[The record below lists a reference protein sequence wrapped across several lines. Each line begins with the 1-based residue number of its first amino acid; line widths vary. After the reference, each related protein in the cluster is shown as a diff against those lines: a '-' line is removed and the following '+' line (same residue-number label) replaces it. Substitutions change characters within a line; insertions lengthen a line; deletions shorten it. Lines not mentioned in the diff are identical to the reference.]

1 MVLVASKGAV
11 MSTLSER
18 ILVEVPAA
26 QSQARL
32 AAYFHS
38 LKGRRDGTVRIALSL
53 PVTFPGLAIPLSL
66 QRSVVATFSPLRLPG
81 DIGPRRE
88 VHWAPLRPGPFPTFH
103 GELMVEP
110 AEGAEAFW
118 LKLQGT
124 YEPPIGL
131 IGEAFDAI
139 VGRNIARA
147 TALDLLG
154 RIKASLE
161 DATRGHE
168 TDAEPV
174 ASAGF

>member
-1 MVLVASKGAV
+1 

-18 ILVEVPAA
+18 VLVAVPAA

-32 AAYFHS
+32 AEYLHA
-38 LKGRRDGTVRIALSL
+38 LDGRRNGTVRISLSL

-66 QRSVVATFSPLRLPG
+66 QRTVVATLSPFRLPG
-81 DIGPRRE
+81 EIAPRRE
-88 VHWAPLRPGPFPTFH
+88 VRWAPLRPGPFPAFR
-103 GELMVEP
+103 GELTVEP
-110 AEGAEAFW
+110 AEEGRAFW
-118 LKLQGT
+118 LVLDGT

-154 RIKASLE
+154 RMKASLE
-161 DATRGHE
+161 KTARGDKA
-168 TDAEPV
+168 DAETV
-174 ASAGF
+174 ASAGC